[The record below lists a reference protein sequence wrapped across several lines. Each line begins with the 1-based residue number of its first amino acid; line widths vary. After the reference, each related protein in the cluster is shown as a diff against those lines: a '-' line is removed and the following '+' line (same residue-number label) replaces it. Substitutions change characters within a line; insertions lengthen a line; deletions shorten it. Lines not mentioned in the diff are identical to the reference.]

1 MNHKLFNLKEL
12 LLVFIY
18 TLSITFLFSQD
29 AQLNNKDLEAFRKV
43 EKDVKNNLSE
53 EIVKINDTFFMIKP
67 IGGVAGNIGVF
78 IYDKG
83 LVLVDDQWEIIEDLI
98 LETINS
104 ISKKEISFI
113 INTHFHYDHVDGNKA
128 FGKKGIPI
136 ISHENVRKRLKRKQS
151 LYGHPQHNY
160 NMVQDKYPNY
170 GLPSTVYNS
179 TMKIY
184 VDDEEIHLLNFG
196 PGHTD
201 GDTIVYFKNNNVIHA
216 GDSFVTYGYPFVDL
230 NNGGSFKGFINIL
243 NQIISISNDETKIIP
258 GHGPVC
264 VVNDVITFKN
274 ILREHYEITKDRFEE
289 GLSIKQIIA
298 EIKTELNGPGN
309 ITKEEFIKNII
320 YDLKTN

>member
-1 MNHKLFNLKEL
+1 MKY
-12 LLVFIY
+12 FI
-18 TLSITFLFSQD
+18 LIILFSSFST
-29 AQLNNKDLEAFRKV
+29 AQTNDKDLEAFRKV
-43 EKDVKNNLSE
+43 EKDVENNLTE

-78 IYDKG
+78 ISDKG

-98 LETINS
+98 LETIKS
-104 ISKKEISFI
+104 ISKKEVSFI

-136 ISHENVRKRLKRKQS
+136 VSHENVRKRLKRKTK

-160 NMVQDKYPNY
+160 NMVQDKYPDY
-170 GLPSTVYNS
+170 ALPSTVYNS

-184 VDDEEIHLLNFG
+184 IDDEEIQLSNFG

-201 GDTIVYFKNNNVIHA
+201 GDTIVFFKKNNVIHA

-230 NNGGSFKGFINIL
+230 NDGGSFKGFINIL
-243 NQIISISNDETKIIP
+243 SQIIAISNGQTKIIP

-264 VVNDVITFKN
+264 DINDVITLKN
-274 ILREHYEITKDRFEE
+274 ILQEHYEITEKGFTE
-289 GLSIKQIIA
+289 GLSVEQIMA
-298 EIKTELNGPGN
+298 EIKSELNGPGN
-309 ITKEEFIKNII
+309 ITKEDFIKNII

>member
-1 MNHKLFNLKEL
+1 MKY
-12 LLVFIY
+12 FI
-18 TLSITFLFSQD
+18 LIILFSSFSI
-29 AQLNNKDLEAFRKV
+29 AQTNDKDLKAFRKV
-43 EKDVKNNLSE
+43 EKDVENNLTE
-53 EIVKINDTFFMIKP
+53 EIVKINNNFFMIKP

-78 IYDKG
+78 ISDKG

-98 LETINS
+98 LETIKS
-104 ISKKEISFI
+104 ISKKEVSFI

-136 ISHENVRKRLKRKQS
+136 VSHENVRKRLKRKTK

-160 NMVQDKYPNY
+160 NMVQDKYPDY
-170 GLPSTVYNS
+170 ALPSTVYNS

-184 VDDEEIHLLNFG
+184 IDDEEIQLSNFG

-201 GDTIVYFKNNNVIHA
+201 GDTIVFFKKSNVIHA

-230 NNGGSFKGFINIL
+230 NDGGSFKGFINIL
-243 NQIISISNDETKIIP
+243 SQIIAISNGQTKIIP

-264 VVNDVITFKN
+264 DINDVITLKN
-274 ILREHYEITKDRFEE
+274 ILQEHYEITEKGYTE
-289 GLSIKQIIA
+289 GLSVEQIMA
-298 EIKTELNGPGN
+298 EIKSELNGPGN
-309 ITKEEFIKNII
+309 ITKEDFIKNII

>member
-1 MNHKLFNLKEL
+1 MKY
-12 LLVFIY
+12 FI
-18 TLSITFLFSQD
+18 LIICFSSFSI
-29 AQLNNKDLEAFRKV
+29 AQTNDKDLEAFRKV
-43 EKDVKNNLSE
+43 EKDVENNLTE
-53 EIVKINDTFFMIKP
+53 EIVKINDTFFMIRP

-78 IYDKG
+78 ISDKG

-98 LETINS
+98 LETIKS
-104 ISKKEISFI
+104 ISKKEVSFI

-136 ISHENVRKRLKRKQS
+136 VSHENV
-151 LYGHPQHNY
+151 HPQHNY
-160 NMVQDKYPNY
+160 NMVQDKYPDY
-170 GLPSTVYNS
+170 ALPSTVYNS

-184 VDDEEIHLLNFG
+184 IDDEEIQFSNFG

-201 GDTIVYFKNNNVIHA
+201 GDTIVFFKKNNVIHA

-243 NQIISISNDETKIIP
+243 SQIIAVSNGQTKIIP

-264 VVNDVITFKN
+264 DINDVITLKN
-274 ILREHYEITKDRFEE
+274 ILQEHYEITEKGYTE
-289 GLSIKQIIA
+289 GLSVEQIMA
-298 EIKTELNGPGN
+298 EIKSELNGPGN
-309 ITKEEFIKNII
+309 ITKEDFIKNII

>member
-1 MNHKLFNLKEL
+1 MKYLILIILFSS
-12 LLVFIY
+12 
-18 TLSITFLFSQD
+18 LSI
-29 AQLNNKDLEAFRKV
+29 AQTKDDDLEAFRKV
-43 EKDVKNNLSE
+43 EKDVKNNLTE

-78 IYDKG
+78 ISDKG
-83 LVLVDDQWEIIEDLI
+83 LVLIDDQWEIIEDLI

-136 ISHENVRKRLKRKQS
+136 VSHENVRKRLKRKS
-151 LYGHPQHNY
+151 KLYGHPQHNF
-160 NMVQDKYPNY
+160 NMVQDKYPDY
-170 GLPSTVYNS
+170 ALPSTVYKS

-184 VDDEEIHLLNFG
+184 VDNEEIQLLNYG

-201 GDTIVYFKNNNVIHA
+201 GDTIVFFKNNNVIHS

-230 NNGGSFKGFINIL
+230 NDGGSFKGFINVL
-243 NQIISISNDETKIIP
+243 SQIIAISNNKTKIIP

-264 VVNDVITFKN
+264 DVDDVIALKN
-274 ILREHYEITKDRFEE
+274 ILQEHYEITENGFAE
-289 GLSIKQIIA
+289 GLSVEQIMS
-298 EIKTELNGPGN
+298 EIKSELNGPGN
-309 ITKEEFIKNII
+309 ITKEDFIKNII
-320 YDLKTN
+320 YDLKIN

>member
-1 MNHKLFNLKEL
+1 MKY
-12 LLVFIY
+12 FI
-18 TLSITFLFSQD
+18 LIILFSSFSI
-29 AQLNNKDLEAFRKV
+29 AQTNDKDLEAFRKV
-43 EKDVKNNLSE
+43 EKDVENNLTE

-78 IYDKG
+78 ISDKG

-98 LETINS
+98 LETIKS
-104 ISKKEISFI
+104 ISKKEVSFI

-136 ISHENVRKRLKRKQS
+136 VSHENVRKRLKRKTK

-160 NMVQDKYPNY
+160 NMVQDKYPDY
-170 GLPSTVYNS
+170 ALPSTVYNS

-184 VDDEEIHLLNFG
+184 IDDEEIQLSNFG

-201 GDTIVYFKNNNVIHA
+201 GDTIVFFKKNNVIHA

-230 NNGGSFKGFINIL
+230 NDGGSFKGFINIL
-243 NQIISISNDETKIIP
+243 SQIIAISNGQTKIIP

-264 VVNDVITFKN
+264 DINDVITLKN
-274 ILREHYEITKDRFEE
+274 ILQEHYEITEKGFTE
-289 GLSIKQIIA
+289 GLSVEQIMV
-298 EIKTELNGPGN
+298 EIKSELNGPGN
-309 ITKEEFIKNII
+309 ITKEDFIKNII

>member
-1 MNHKLFNLKEL
+1 MKY
-12 LLVFIY
+12 FI
-18 TLSITFLFSQD
+18 LIILFSSFSI
-29 AQLNNKDLEAFRKV
+29 AQTNDKDLEAFRKV
-43 EKDVKNNLSE
+43 EKDVENNLTE

-78 IYDKG
+78 ISDKG

-98 LETINS
+98 LETIKS
-104 ISKKEISFI
+104 ISKKEVSFI

-136 ISHENVRKRLKRKQS
+136 VSHENVRKRLKRKTK

-160 NMVQDKYPNY
+160 NMVQDKYPDY
-170 GLPSTVYNS
+170 ALPSTVYNS

-184 VDDEEIHLLNFG
+184 IDDEEIQLSNFG

-201 GDTIVYFKNNNVIHA
+201 GDTIVFFKKNNVIHA

-230 NNGGSFKGFINIL
+230 NDGGSFKGFINIL
-243 NQIISISNDETKIIP
+243 SQIIAISNGQTKIIP

-264 VVNDVITFKN
+264 DINDVINLKN
-274 ILREHYEITKDRFEE
+274 ILQEHYEITEKGYTE
-289 GLSIKQIIA
+289 GLSVEQIMA
-298 EIKTELNGPGN
+298 EIKSELNGPGN
-309 ITKEEFIKNII
+309 ITKEDFIKNII

>member
-1 MNHKLFNLKEL
+1 MKY
-12 LLVFIY
+12 FI
-18 TLSITFLFSQD
+18 LIILFSSFSI
-29 AQLNNKDLEAFRKV
+29 AQTNDKDLEAFRKV
-43 EKDVKNNLSE
+43 EKDVENNLTE

-78 IYDKG
+78 ISDKG

-98 LETINS
+98 LETIKS
-104 ISKKEISFI
+104 ISKKEVSFI

-136 ISHENVRKRLKRKQS
+136 VSHENVRKRLKRKTK

-160 NMVQDKYPNY
+160 NMVQDKYPDY
-170 GLPSTVYNS
+170 ALPSTVYNS

-184 VDDEEIHLLNFG
+184 IDDEEIQLSNFG

-201 GDTIVYFKNNNVIHA
+201 GDTIVFFKKNNVIHA

-230 NNGGSFKGFINIL
+230 NDGGSFKGFINIL
-243 NQIISISNDETKIIP
+243 SQIIAISNGQTKIIP

-264 VVNDVITFKN
+264 DINDVITLKN
-274 ILREHYEITKDRFEE
+274 ILQEHYEITEKGFTE
-289 GLSIKQIIA
+289 GLSVEQIMA
-298 EIKTELNGPGN
+298 EIKSELNGPGN
-309 ITKEEFIKNII
+309 ITKEDFIKNII

>member
-1 MNHKLFNLKEL
+1 MKY
-12 LLVFIY
+12 FI
-18 TLSITFLFSQD
+18 LIICFSSFSI
-29 AQLNNKDLEAFRKV
+29 AQTNDKDLKAFRKV
-43 EKDVKNNLSE
+43 EKDVENNLTE

-78 IYDKG
+78 ISDKG

-98 LETINS
+98 LETIKS
-104 ISKKEISFI
+104 ISKKEVSFI

-136 ISHENVRKRLKRKQS
+136 VSHENVRKRLKRKTK
-151 LYGHPQHNY
+151 LYGHPQYNY
-160 NMVQDKYPNY
+160 NMVQDKYPDY
-170 GLPSTVYNS
+170 ALTSTVYNS

-184 VDDEEIHLLNFG
+184 IDDEEIQLSNFG

-201 GDTIVYFKNNNVIHA
+201 GDTIVFFKKNNVIHA

-243 NQIISISNDETKIIP
+243 SQIIAISNGQTKIIP

-264 VVNDVITFKN
+264 DINDVITLKN
-274 ILREHYEITKDRFEE
+274 ILQEHYEITEKGYTE
-289 GLSIKQIIA
+289 GLSVEQIMA
-298 EIKTELNGPGN
+298 EIKSELNGPGN
-309 ITKEEFIKNII
+309 ITKKDFIKNII

>member
-1 MNHKLFNLKEL
+1 MKY
-12 LLVFIY
+12 FI
-18 TLSITFLFSQD
+18 LIILFSSFSI
-29 AQLNNKDLEAFRKV
+29 AQTNDKDLEAFRKV
-43 EKDVKNNLSE
+43 EKDVENNLTE

-78 IYDKG
+78 ISDKG

-98 LETINS
+98 LETIKS
-104 ISKKEISFI
+104 ISKKEVSFI

-136 ISHENVRKRLKRKQS
+136 VSHENVRKRLKRKTK

-160 NMVQDKYPNY
+160 NMVQDKYPDY
-170 GLPSTVYNS
+170 ALPSTVYNS

-184 VDDEEIHLLNFG
+184 IDDEEIQLSNFG

-201 GDTIVYFKNNNVIHA
+201 GDTIVFFKKNNVIHA

-230 NNGGSFKGFINIL
+230 NDGGSFKGFINIL
-243 NQIISISNDETKIIP
+243 SQIIAISNGQTKIIP

-264 VVNDVITFKN
+264 DINDVITLKN
-274 ILREHYEITKDRFEE
+274 ILQEHYEITEKGFTE
-289 GLSIKQIIA
+289 GLSVDQIMT
-298 EIKTELNGPGN
+298 EIKSELNGPGN
-309 ITKEEFIKNII
+309 ITKEDFIKNII

>member
-1 MNHKLFNLKEL
+1 MKY
-12 LLVFIY
+12 FI
-18 TLSITFLFSQD
+18 LIICFSSFSI
-29 AQLNNKDLEAFRKV
+29 AQTNDKDLEAFRKV
-43 EKDVKNNLSE
+43 EKDVDNNLTE

-78 IYDKG
+78 ISDKG

-98 LETINS
+98 LETIKS
-104 ISKKEISFI
+104 ISKKEVSFI

-136 ISHENVRKRLKRKQS
+136 VSHENVRKRLKRKTK

-160 NMVQDKYPNY
+160 NMVQDKYPDY
-170 GLPSTVYNS
+170 ALPSTVYNS

-184 VDDEEIHLLNFG
+184 IDDEEIQLSNFG

-201 GDTIVYFKNNNVIHA
+201 GDTIVFFKKNNVIHA

-230 NNGGSFKGFINIL
+230 NDGGSFKGFINIL
-243 NQIISISNDETKIIP
+243 SQIIAISNGQTKIIP

-264 VVNDVITFKN
+264 DINDVINLKN
-274 ILREHYEITKDRFEE
+274 ILQEHYEITEKGYTE
-289 GLSIKQIIA
+289 GLSVEQIMA
-298 EIKTELNGPGN
+298 EIKSELNGPGN
-309 ITKEEFIKNII
+309 ITKEDFIKNII

>member
-1 MNHKLFNLKEL
+1 MKY
-12 LLVFIY
+12 FI
-18 TLSITFLFSQD
+18 LIILFSSFSI
-29 AQLNNKDLEAFRKV
+29 AQTNDKDLEAFRKV
-43 EKDVKNNLSE
+43 EKDVENNLTE

-78 IYDKG
+78 ISDKG

-98 LETINS
+98 LETIKS
-104 ISKKEISFI
+104 ISKKEVSFI

-136 ISHENVRKRLKRKQS
+136 VSHENVRKRLKRKTK

-160 NMVQDKYPNY
+160 NMVQDKYPDY
-170 GLPSTVYNS
+170 ALPSTVYNS

-184 VDDEEIHLLNFG
+184 IDDEEIQLSNFG

-201 GDTIVYFKNNNVIHA
+201 GDTIVFFKKNNVIHA

-230 NNGGSFKGFINIL
+230 NDGGSFMGFINIL
-243 NQIISISNDETKIIP
+243 SQIIALSNDQTKIIP

-264 VVNDVITFKN
+264 DINDVIALKK
-274 ILREHYEITKDRFEE
+274 ILQEHYEITEKGFTE
-289 GLSIKQIIA
+289 GLSVEQIMA
-298 EIKTELNGPGN
+298 EIKSELNGPGN
-309 ITKEEFIKNII
+309 ITKEDFIKNII

>member
-1 MNHKLFNLKEL
+1 MKY
-12 LLVFIY
+12 FI
-18 TLSITFLFSQD
+18 LIILFSSFST
-29 AQLNNKDLEAFRKV
+29 AQTNDMDLEAFRKV
-43 EKDVKNNLSE
+43 EKDVKNNLAE

-78 IYDKG
+78 ISDEG

-98 LETINS
+98 LETIKS
-104 ISKKEISFI
+104 ISEKEVSFI
-113 INTHFHYDHVDGNKA
+113 INTHFHYDHVDGNKV

-136 ISHENVRKRLKRKQS
+136 VSHENVRKRLKRKTK

-160 NMVQDKYPNY
+160 NMVQDKYPDY
-170 GLPSTVYNS
+170 ALPSTVYNS

-184 VDDEEIHLLNFG
+184 VDDEEIQLSNFG

-201 GDTIVYFKNNNVIHA
+201 GDTIVFFKKNNVIHA

-230 NNGGSFKGFINIL
+230 NDGGSFRGFINIL
-243 NQIISISNDETKIIP
+243 SQIIALSNDQTKIIP

-264 VVNDVITFKN
+264 DINDVIALKK
-274 ILREHYEITKDRFEE
+274 ILQEHYEITEK
-289 GLSIKQIIA
+289 GIAGGWSVKQIMD
-298 EIKTELNGPGN
+298 EIKSELNGEGN
-309 ITKEEFIKNII
+309 ITKEDFIKNII

>member
-1 MNHKLFNLKEL
+1 MKY
-12 LLVFIY
+12 FI
-18 TLSITFLFSQD
+18 LIILFSSFSI
-29 AQLNNKDLEAFRKV
+29 AQTNDKDLEAFRKV
-43 EKDVKNNLSE
+43 EKDVENNLTE

-78 IYDKG
+78 ISDKG

-98 LETINS
+98 LETVKS
-104 ISKKEISFI
+104 ISKKEVSFI

-136 ISHENVRKRLKRKQS
+136 VSHENVRKRLKRKTK

-160 NMVQDKYPNY
+160 NMVQDKYPDY
-170 GLPSTVYNS
+170 ALPSTVYNS

-184 VDDEEIHLLNFG
+184 IDDEEIQLSNFG

-201 GDTIVYFKNNNVIHA
+201 GDTIVFFKKNNVIHA

-230 NNGGSFKGFINIL
+230 NDGGSFKGFINIL
-243 NQIISISNDETKIIP
+243 SQIIAISNGQTKIIP

-264 VVNDVITFKN
+264 DINDVITLKN
-274 ILREHYEITKDRFEE
+274 ILQEHYEITEKGFTE
-289 GLSIKQIIA
+289 GLSVEQIMA
-298 EIKTELNGPGN
+298 EIKSELNGPGN
-309 ITKEEFIKNII
+309 ITKEDFIKNII

>member
-1 MNHKLFNLKEL
+1 M
-12 LLVFIY
+12 
-18 TLSITFLFSQD
+18 
-29 AQLNNKDLEAFRKV
+29 DLEAFKKR
-43 EKDVKNNLSE
+43 EKDVKNNLTE

-78 IYDKG
+78 ISDEG

-98 LETINS
+98 LETIKS
-104 ISKKEISFI
+104 ISKKEVSFI
-113 INTHFHYDHVDGNKA
+113 INTHFHHDHVDGNKV

-136 ISHENVRKRLKRKQS
+136 VSHENVRKRLKRKTK

-160 NMVQDKYPNY
+160 NMVQDKYPDY
-170 GLPSTVYNS
+170 ALPSTVYNS

-184 VDDEEIHLLNFG
+184 VDDEEIQLSNFG

-201 GDTIVYFKNNNVIHA
+201 GDTIVFFKKNNVIHA

-230 NNGGSFKGFINIL
+230 NDGGSFRGFINIL
-243 NQIISISNDETKIIP
+243 SQIIALSNDQTKIIP

-264 VVNDVITFKN
+264 DINDVIALKK
-274 ILREHYEITKDRFEE
+274 ILQEHYEITEK
-289 GLSIKQIIA
+289 GIAGGWSVKQIMD
-298 EIKTELNGPGN
+298 EIKSELNGEGN
-309 ITKEEFIKNII
+309 ITKEDFIKNII

>member
-1 MNHKLFNLKEL
+1 MKY
-12 LLVFIY
+12 FI
-18 TLSITFLFSQD
+18 LIICFSSFSI
-29 AQLNNKDLEAFRKV
+29 AQTNDKDLEAFRKV
-43 EKDVKNNLSE
+43 EKDVENNLTE

-78 IYDKG
+78 ISDKG

-98 LETINS
+98 LETIKS
-104 ISKKEISFI
+104 ISKKEVSFI

-136 ISHENVRKRLKRKQS
+136 VSHENVRKRLKRKTK

-160 NMVQDKYPNY
+160 NMVQDKYPDY
-170 GLPSTVYNS
+170 ALPSTVYNS

-184 VDDEEIHLLNFG
+184 IDDEEIQLSNFG

-201 GDTIVYFKNNNVIHA
+201 GDTIVFFKKNNVIHA

-230 NNGGSFKGFINIL
+230 NDGGSFKGFINIL
-243 NQIISISNDETKIIP
+243 SQIIAISNGQTKIIP

-264 VVNDVITFKN
+264 DINDVINLKN
-274 ILREHYEITKDRFEE
+274 ILQEHYEITEKGYTE
-289 GLSIKQIIA
+289 GLSVEQIMA
-298 EIKTELNGPGN
+298 EIKSELNGPGN
-309 ITKEEFIKNII
+309 ITKEDFIKNII

>member
-1 MNHKLFNLKEL
+1 MKYLIPIILFSS
-12 LLVFIY
+12 
-18 TLSITFLFSQD
+18 LSI
-29 AQLNNKDLEAFRKV
+29 AQTKYDDLEAFRKV
-43 EKDVKNNLSE
+43 EKDVKNNLTE

-78 IYDKG
+78 ITDKG
-83 LVLVDDQWEIIEDLI
+83 LVLIDDQWEIIEDLI

-136 ISHENVRKRLKRKQS
+136 VSHENVRKRLKRKS
-151 LYGHPQHNY
+151 TLYPNPK
-160 NMVQDKYPNY
+160 NNFIMVQDKHPDYA
-170 GLPSTVYNS
+170 LPSTVYNS

-184 VDDEEIHLLNFG
+184 VDDEEIQLSNFG

-201 GDTIVYFKNNNVIHA
+201 GDTIVFFKKNNVIHA

-230 NNGGSFKGFINIL
+230 NDGGSFKGFINIL
-243 NQIISISNDETKIIP
+243 NQIIAISNGQTKIIP

-264 VVNDVITFKN
+264 DINDVITLKN
-274 ILREHYEITKDRFEE
+274 ILREHYEITEKGFIE
-289 GLSIKQIIA
+289 GLSVKQIMA
-298 EIKTELNGPGN
+298 EIKSELNGPGN
-309 ITKEEFIKNII
+309 ITKEDFIKNIL

>member
-1 MNHKLFNLKEL
+1 MKY
-12 LLVFIY
+12 FI
-18 TLSITFLFSQD
+18 LIILFSSFSI
-29 AQLNNKDLEAFRKV
+29 AQTNDKDLEAFRKV
-43 EKDVKNNLSE
+43 EKDVENNLTE

-78 IYDKG
+78 ISDKG

-98 LETINS
+98 LETIKS
-104 ISKKEISFI
+104 ISKKEVSFI

-136 ISHENVRKRLKRKQS
+136 VSHENVRKRLKRKTK

-160 NMVQDKYPNY
+160 NMVQDKYPDY
-170 GLPSTVYNS
+170 ALPSTVYNS

-184 VDDEEIHLLNFG
+184 IDDEEIQLSNFG

-201 GDTIVYFKNNNVIHA
+201 GDTIVFFKKNNVIHA

-230 NNGGSFKGFINIL
+230 NDGGSFKGIINIL
-243 NQIISISNDETKIIP
+243 SQIIAISNGQTKIIP

-264 VVNDVITFKN
+264 DINDVITLKN
-274 ILREHYEITKDRFEE
+274 ILQEHYEITEKGFTE
-289 GLSIKQIIA
+289 GLSVEQIMA
-298 EIKTELNGPGN
+298 EIKSELNGPG
-309 ITKEEFIKNII
+309 ILTKEDFINNII
-320 YDLKTN
+320 YNLKTN

>member
-1 MNHKLFNLKEL
+1 MKY
-12 LLVFIY
+12 FI
-18 TLSITFLFSQD
+18 LIILFSSFSI
-29 AQLNNKDLEAFRKV
+29 AQTNDKDLEAFRKV
-43 EKDVKNNLSE
+43 EKDVENNLTE

-78 IYDKG
+78 ISDKG

-98 LETINS
+98 LETIKS
-104 ISKKEISFI
+104 ISKKEVSFI

-136 ISHENVRKRLKRKQS
+136 VSHENVRKRLKRKTK

-160 NMVQDKYPNY
+160 NMVQDKYPDY
-170 GLPSTVYNS
+170 ALPSTVYNS

-184 VDDEEIHLLNFG
+184 IDDEEIQLSNFG

-201 GDTIVYFKNNNVIHA
+201 GDTIVFFKKNNVIHA

-230 NNGGSFKGFINIL
+230 NDGGSFKGFINIL
-243 NQIISISNDETKIIP
+243 SQIIAISNGQTKIIP

-264 VVNDVITFKN
+264 DINDVINLKN
-274 ILREHYEITKDRFEE
+274 ILQEHYEITEKGFTE
-289 GLSIKQIIA
+289 GLSVEQIMA
-298 EIKTELNGPGN
+298 EIKSELNGSGN
-309 ITKEEFIKNII
+309 ITKEDFIKNII

>member
-1 MNHKLFNLKEL
+1 MKY
-12 LLVFIY
+12 FI
-18 TLSITFLFSQD
+18 LIILFSSFSI
-29 AQLNNKDLEAFRKV
+29 AQTNDKDLEAFRKV
-43 EKDVKNNLSE
+43 EKDVENNLTD

-78 IYDKG
+78 ISDKG

-98 LETINS
+98 LETIKS
-104 ISKKEISFI
+104 ISKKEVSFI

-136 ISHENVRKRLKRKQS
+136 VSHENVRKRLKRKTK

-160 NMVQDKYPNY
+160 NMVQDKYPDY
-170 GLPSTVYNS
+170 ALPSTVYNS

-184 VDDEEIHLLNFG
+184 IDDEEIQLSNFG

-201 GDTIVYFKNNNVIHA
+201 GDTIVFFKKNNVIHA

-230 NNGGSFKGFINIL
+230 NDGGSFKGFINIL
-243 NQIISISNDETKIIP
+243 SQIIAISNGQTKIIP

-264 VVNDVITFKN
+264 DINDVITLKN
-274 ILREHYEITKDRFEE
+274 ILQEHYEITEKGFIE
-289 GLSIKQIIA
+289 GLSVEQIMV
-298 EIKTELNGPGN
+298 EIKSELNGPGN
-309 ITKEEFIKNII
+309 ITKEDFIKNII

>member
-1 MNHKLFNLKEL
+1 MKY
-12 LLVFIY
+12 FI
-18 TLSITFLFSQD
+18 LIICFSSFSI
-29 AQLNNKDLEAFRKV
+29 AQTNDKDLEAFRKV
-43 EKDVKNNLSE
+43 EKDVENNLTE

-78 IYDKG
+78 ISDKG

-98 LETINS
+98 LETIKS
-104 ISKKEISFI
+104 ISKKEVSFI

-136 ISHENVRKRLKRKQS
+136 VSHENVRKRLKRKTK

-160 NMVQDKYPNY
+160 NMVQDKYPDY
-170 GLPSTVYNS
+170 ALPSTVYNS

-184 VDDEEIHLLNFG
+184 IDDEEIQLSNFG

-201 GDTIVYFKNNNVIHA
+201 GDTIVFFKKNNVIHA

-230 NNGGSFKGFINIL
+230 NDGGSFKGFINIL
-243 NQIISISNDETKIIP
+243 SQIIAISNGQTKIIP

-264 VVNDVITFKN
+264 DINDVITLKN
-274 ILREHYEITKDRFEE
+274 ILQEHYEITEKGFIE
-289 GLSIKQIIA
+289 GLSVEQIMT
-298 EIKTELNGPGN
+298 EIKSELNGPGN
-309 ITKEEFIKNII
+309 ITKEDFIKNII

>member
-1 MNHKLFNLKEL
+1 MKY
-12 LLVFIY
+12 FI
-18 TLSITFLFSQD
+18 LIICFSSFSI
-29 AQLNNKDLEAFRKV
+29 AQTNDKDLEAFRKV
-43 EKDVKNNLSE
+43 EKDVENNLTE

-78 IYDKG
+78 ISDKG

-98 LETINS
+98 LETIKS
-104 ISKKEISFI
+104 ISKKEVSFI

-136 ISHENVRKRLKRKQS
+136 ISHENVRKRLKRKTK

-160 NMVQDKYPNY
+160 NMVQDKYPDY
-170 GLPSTVYNS
+170 ALPSTVYNS

-184 VDDEEIHLLNFG
+184 IDGEEIQLSNFG

-201 GDTIVYFKNNNVIHA
+201 GDTIVFFKKNNVIHA

-230 NNGGSFKGFINIL
+230 NDGGSFKGFINIL
-243 NQIISISNDETKIIP
+243 SQIIAISNGQTKIIP

-264 VVNDVITFKN
+264 DINDVINLKN
-274 ILREHYEITKDRFEE
+274 ILQEHYEITEKGYTE
-289 GLSIKQIIA
+289 GLSVEQIMA
-298 EIKTELNGPGN
+298 EIKSELNGPGN
-309 ITKEEFIKNII
+309 ITKEDFIKNII

>member
-1 MNHKLFNLKEL
+1 MKY
-12 LLVFIY
+12 FI
-18 TLSITFLFSQD
+18 LIILFSSFST
-29 AQLNNKDLEAFRKV
+29 AQTNDKDLEAFRKV
-43 EKDVKNNLSE
+43 EKDVENNLTE

-78 IYDKG
+78 ISDKG

-98 LETINS
+98 LETIKS
-104 ISKKEISFI
+104 ISKKEVSFI

-136 ISHENVRKRLKRKQS
+136 VSHENVRKRLKRKTK

-160 NMVQDKYPNY
+160 NMVQDKYPDY
-170 GLPSTVYNS
+170 ALPSTVYNS

-184 VDDEEIHLLNFG
+184 IDDEEIQLSNFG

-201 GDTIVYFKNNNVIHA
+201 GDTIVFFKKNNVIHA

-230 NNGGSFKGFINIL
+230 NDGGSFKGFINIL
-243 NQIISISNDETKIIP
+243 SQIIAISNGQTKIIP

-264 VVNDVITFKN
+264 DINDVITLKN
-274 ILREHYEITKDRFEE
+274 ILQEHYEITEKGFTE
-289 GLSIKQIIA
+289 GLSVEQIMA
-298 EIKTELNGPGN
+298 EIKSELNGPGN
-309 ITKEEFIKNII
+309 ITKEDFIKNII
-320 YDLKTN
+320 YNLKTN

>member
-1 MNHKLFNLKEL
+1 MKY
-12 LLVFIY
+12 FI
-18 TLSITFLFSQD
+18 LIILFSSFSI
-29 AQLNNKDLEAFRKV
+29 AQTNDKDLEAFRKV
-43 EKDVKNNLSE
+43 EKDVENNLTE

-78 IYDKG
+78 ISDKG

-98 LETINS
+98 LETIKS
-104 ISKKEISFI
+104 ISKKEVSFI
-113 INTHFHYDHVDGNKA
+113 INTHFHYDHVDGNKV

-136 ISHENVRKRLKRKQS
+136 VSHENVRKRLKRKTK

-160 NMVQDKYPNY
+160 NMVQDKYPDY
-170 GLPSTVYNS
+170 ALPSTVYNS

-184 VDDEEIHLLNFG
+184 IDDEEIQLSNFG

-201 GDTIVYFKNNNVIHA
+201 GDTIVFFKKNNVIHA

-230 NNGGSFKGFINIL
+230 NDGGSFKGFINIL
-243 NQIISISNDETKIIP
+243 SQIIAISNGQTKIIP

-264 VVNDVITFKN
+264 DINDVITLKN
-274 ILREHYEITKDRFEE
+274 ILQEHYEITEKGFIE
-289 GLSIKQIIA
+289 GLSVEQIMV
-298 EIKTELNGPGN
+298 EIKSELNGPGN
-309 ITKEEFIKNII
+309 ITKEDFIKNII

>member
-1 MNHKLFNLKEL
+1 MKY
-12 LLVFIY
+12 FI
-18 TLSITFLFSQD
+18 LIILFSSFSI
-29 AQLNNKDLEAFRKV
+29 AQTNDKDLEAFRKV
-43 EKDVKNNLSE
+43 EKDVENNLTE

-78 IYDKG
+78 ISDKG

-98 LETINS
+98 LETIKS
-104 ISKKEISFI
+104 ISKKEVSFI

-136 ISHENVRKRLKRKQS
+136 VSHENVRKRLKRKTK

-160 NMVQDKYPNY
+160 NMVQDKYPDY
-170 GLPSTVYNS
+170 ALPSTVYNS

-184 VDDEEIHLLNFG
+184 IDDEEIQLSNFG

-201 GDTIVYFKNNNVIHA
+201 GDTIVFFKKNNVIHA

-230 NNGGSFKGFINIL
+230 NDGGSFKGFINIL
-243 NQIISISNDETKIIP
+243 SQIIAISNGQTKIIP

-264 VVNDVITFKN
+264 DINDVITLKN
-274 ILREHYEITKDRFEE
+274 ILQEHYEITEKGFIE
-289 GLSIKQIIA
+289 GLSVEQIMA
-298 EIKTELNGPGN
+298 EIKSELNGPGN
-309 ITKEEFIKNII
+309 ITKEDFIKNII